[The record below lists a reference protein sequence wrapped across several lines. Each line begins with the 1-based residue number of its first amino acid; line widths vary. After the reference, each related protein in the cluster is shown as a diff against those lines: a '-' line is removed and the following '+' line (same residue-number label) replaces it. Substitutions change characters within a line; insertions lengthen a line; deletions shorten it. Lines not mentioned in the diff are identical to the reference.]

1 MVAEILRSYA
11 DRGVFRGFADKALVR
26 GRAEYRFLWLH
37 ETPFRLVLDTRTRT
51 LTFLDLLPN
60 VPYPSAMDR
69 SFRAF
74 LKERSS
80 SSLPPHRRIDPDRA
94 TLRCTNRGG
103 SVSLSIEVVQGD
115 WDYGVKKAISLLS
128 EIFHGFLRGP
138 YFRYM
143 AENFNEAEE

>member
-1 MVAEILRSYA
+1 
-11 DRGVFRGFADKALVR
+11 
-26 GRAEYRFLWLH
+26 
-37 ETPFRLVLDTRTRT
+37 
-51 LTFLDLLPN
+51 
-60 VPYPSAMDR
+60 MDR

-80 SSLPPHRRIDPDRA
+80 SSLPPHRRID
-94 TLRCTNRGG
+94 
-103 SVSLSIEVVQGD
+103 
-115 WDYGVKKAISLLS
+115 WDYGVKKAVSLLS

>member
-1 MVAEILRSYA
+1 MVGEVLRSYA
-11 DRGVFRGFADKALVR
+11 DRGVFRGFADQPFVR

-37 ETPFRLVLDTRTRT
+37 ETPFRLVLDTRKGT
-51 LTFLDLLPN
+51 LTLRDLLPN

-80 SSLPPHRRIDPDRA
+80 PSLPPHRRIDPDKA

-103 SVSLSIEVVQGD
+103 RVSVSIEVTKGD
-115 WDYGVKKAISLLS
+115 WAYAVKKAVSLLS